1 MKKLLTTLS
10 IVLLGSCVYAVVLGV
25 EPPLVYMNA
34 LRSCK
39 AGTFNQVSG
48 ALNITYKIK
57 GKLPNGRC
65 EVEFSNYTDFTNVAA
80 YENFISNLDNV
91 RWEIVKNHA
100 ESGKCSKLF

>member
-1 MKKLLTTLS
+1 MK
-10 IVLLGSCVYAVVLGV
+10 
-25 EPPLVYMNA
+25 A
-34 LRSCK
+34 LRFCK